1 MTESRHP
8 SVRSY
13 YIVFACLII
22 LTLLTSGIAM
32 APIGGLH
39 TPVGLV
45 IAIGKA
51 TLVVIFFMHLMQ
63 STRTSWV
70 VLSAAFF
77 MLFVLLYLT
86 LVDYWTRSLIKP
98 DQIQITLSD
107 MWRMRSGSI

>member
-1 MTESRHP
+1 MAESSHP

-13 YIVFACLII
+13 FIVFACLIV

-39 TPVGLV
+39 TPIGLV

-51 TLVVIFFMHLMQ
+51 ILVIVFFMHLMQ

-70 VLSAAFF
+70 MLSAALF

-107 MWRMRSGSI
+107 IWRMRSGRI